1 MGLNNKTFHF
11 NDLISLHKLKVLW
24 FTNTPSLFTSKTI
37 GKPVVEGS
45 WISSLELLIREKGA
59 KIDLNIAFFG
69 VCEEIKMFEVD
80 NVKYYMIPRAGK
92 VNRWLRRIFLVIH
105 SEKDIQNL
113 LQVVEKVKPDLVHIF
128 GTESVFGMIS
138 DKVTI
143 PVLIQIQGIVN
154 SFIPV
159 YFGNLSLFTVIRF
172 AGIKDFFSAG
182 VLFRYLGEKKR
193 AKRELATLKKAK
205 YVMGRTDFDKS
216 FVEKINP
223 ECRYYHLADV
233 IRREF
238 YIDKTFNERKSRFVI
253 QTVIH
258 AEYYKGLDLIF
269 ETFKRLKELSINFE
283 WRIAG
288 LSKDDPMVKTIR
300 KATGFN
306 EDEKDLVFM
315 GKIGAE
321 LLAESMRES
330 DLYIHTSFIE
340 NPSNAICEAMILG
353 LPIIAANV
361 GGTPSILENGVSGIL
376 YKAGNSEELVDS
388 VNKLYNNPEYAR
400 LLGAN
405 AKQIALL
412 RHDPESIYSGLTTIY
427 AEVSGKPAGLTK

>member
-1 MGLNNKTFHF
+1 MIQFPLQ
-11 NDLISLHKLKVLW
+11 KLKVLW
-24 FTNTPSLFTSKTI
+24 FTNTPSLFTSNSTGNPI
-37 GKPVVEGS
+37 VDGS

-59 KIDLNIAFFG
+59 NIELNIAFFG
-69 VCEEIKMFEVD
+69 VCDEIEMFEVD
-80 NVKYYMIPRAGK
+80 NVKYYKIPRAGK
-92 VNRWLRRIFLVIH
+92 ITRWFRRIILIIH
-105 SEKDIQNL
+105 SGKDIKNI
-113 LQVVEKVKPDLVHIF
+113 LQVVEKVKPSLIHIF

-159 YFGNLSLFTVIRF
+159 YFGNLSLFTVVRNS
-172 AGIKDFFSAG
+172 GIKDFFSAG

-193 AKRELATLKKAK
+193 AKRELETLKKAK

-223 ECRYYHLADV
+223 KCRYYHLADV

-238 YIDKTFNERKSRFVI
+238 FIEKTFNKTKSRFVI

-269 ETFKRLKELSINFE
+269 ESFKKLKNLRLNFE

-288 LSKDDPMVKTIR
+288 LAKDDTMVKTIR
-300 KATGFN
+300 KATAFN
-306 EDEKDLVFM
+306 EDEKDLIFM

-321 LLAESMRES
+321 LLAESMRAS

-340 NPSNAICEAMILG
+340 NPSNAICEAMCLG

-376 YKAGNSEELVDS
+376 YKAGSSDELVEA
-388 VNKLYNNPEYAR
+388 VNKLYKNQEYAR
-400 LLGAN
+400 LLGEN
-405 AKQIALL
+405 AKKDALL

-427 AEVSGKPAGLTK
+427 SEVSGEPAGLIK